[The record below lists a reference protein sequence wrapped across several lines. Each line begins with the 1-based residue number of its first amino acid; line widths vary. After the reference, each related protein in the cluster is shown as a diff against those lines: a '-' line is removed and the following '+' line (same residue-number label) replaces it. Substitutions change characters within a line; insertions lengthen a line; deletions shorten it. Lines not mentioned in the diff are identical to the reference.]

1 MATSMTAKDNIK
13 PDNSNQNSKVLVLQQ
28 THRSMEQN
36 RKPRNKPTL
45 YDTGGKKIFGEK
57 RVPSISGSG

>member
-36 RKPRNKPTL
+36 RKPRNKPTP
-45 YDTGGKKIFGEK
+45 YDTGGKKI
-57 RVPSISGSG
+57 